1 MSTEVV
7 VKKSYLQVI
16 LLAMGHFFNDF
27 YCNFLPI
34 LLPILIPKLGLSLTL
49 SGALVMV
56 MSLSANVLQPVFGYF
71 MDKYNFNKIMP
82 LIIPFGAV
90 FICLT
95 NWASNFI
102 VLAVLIGLSG
112 LAVSTFH
119 PMGAGLVSKVAP
131 DGKISTCISIFVA
144 GGSFG
149 FALAPI
155 VLVYFMQMYSLD
167 YLPILIIPAIILGV
181 LMYSSG
187 LSKARFVNEQ
197 VAKNMHFNLA
207 QILQNKPLMLL
218 NISMGL
224 RAWLFTALVTFLP
237 LWAIEKG
244 CDNTLSGWILT
255 IYLCGSVIGGLIGG
269 ALNDK
274 IGYKKVILWALIFT
288 LIPTMYFLFAQQIDI
303 LMYIALFVG
312 GGLVMAANPGAIV
325 WGQDLLPDNPG
336 MASGMMLGLSFGLGG
351 FGTMLTGSLAES
363 YGLTMALALTAILVV
378 ISIVLVYL
386 TPEKED
392 NKFIML
398 KYKKASNLIYLPFA
412 FIIL

>member
-1 MSTEVV
+1 MSIEVV

-155 VLVYFMQMYSLD
+155 LLVYFMQMYSLD
-167 YLPILIIPAIILGV
+167 YLPILIIPAIILGI

-288 LIPTMYFLFAQQIDI
+288 LIPTMYLLFAQQIDI

-363 YGLTMALALTAILVV
+363 YGLTMALALTAILLV

-386 TPEKED
+386 TPEKRRQ
-392 NKFIML
+392 
-398 KYKKASNLIYLPFA
+398 
-412 FIIL
+412 

>member
-155 VLVYFMQMYSLD
+155 LLVYFMQMYSLD
-167 YLPILIIPAIILGV
+167 YLPILIIPAIILGI

-197 VAKNMHFNLA
+197 VVKNMHFNLA

-363 YGLTMALALTAILVV
+363 YGLTMALALTAILLV

-386 TPEKED
+386 TPEKRRQ
-392 NKFIML
+392 
-398 KYKKASNLIYLPFA
+398 
-412 FIIL
+412 

>member
-155 VLVYFMQMYSLD
+155 LLVYFMQMYSLD

-312 GGLVMAANPGAIV
+312 GGLVMAANSGAIV

-363 YGLTMALALTAILVV
+363 YGLTMALALTAILLV

-386 TPEKED
+386 TPEKRRQ
-392 NKFIML
+392 
-398 KYKKASNLIYLPFA
+398 
-412 FIIL
+412 

>member
-155 VLVYFMQMYSLD
+155 LLVYFMQMYSLD

-197 VAKNMHFNLA
+197 VAKNMRFNLA

-288 LIPTMYFLFAQQIDI
+288 LIPTIYFLFAQQIDI

-363 YGLTMALALTAILVV
+363 YGLTMALALTAILLV

-386 TPEKED
+386 TPEKRRQ
-392 NKFIML
+392 
-398 KYKKASNLIYLPFA
+398 
-412 FIIL
+412 

>member
-34 LLPILIPKLGLSLTL
+34 LLPILIPQLGLSLTL

-155 VLVYFMQMYSLD
+155 LLVYFMQMYSLD

-363 YGLTMALALTAILVV
+363 YGLTMALALTAILLV

-386 TPEKED
+386 TPEKRRQ
-392 NKFIML
+392 
-398 KYKKASNLIYLPFA
+398 
-412 FIIL
+412 

>member
-155 VLVYFMQMYSLD
+155 LLVYFMQMYSLD

-312 GGLVMAANPGAIV
+312 GGLIMAANPGAIV

-363 YGLTMALALTAILVV
+363 YGLTMALALTAILLV

-386 TPEKED
+386 TPEKRRQ
-392 NKFIML
+392 
-398 KYKKASNLIYLPFA
+398 
-412 FIIL
+412 

>member
-102 VLAVLIGLSG
+102 ILAVLIGLSG

-149 FALAPI
+149 FALAHI
-155 VLVYFMQMYSLD
+155 LLVYFMQMYSLD

-363 YGLTMALALTAILVV
+363 YGLTMALALTAILLV

-386 TPEKED
+386 TPEKRRQ
-392 NKFIML
+392 
-398 KYKKASNLIYLPFA
+398 
-412 FIIL
+412 

>member
-155 VLVYFMQMYSLD
+155 LLVYFMQMYSLD

-363 YGLTMALALTAILVV
+363 YGLTIALALTAILLV

-386 TPEKED
+386 TPEKRRQ
-392 NKFIML
+392 
-398 KYKKASNLIYLPFA
+398 
-412 FIIL
+412 

>member
-16 LLAMGHFFNDF
+16 LLAMGHFFYDF

-155 VLVYFMQMYSLD
+155 LLVYFMQMYSLD

-187 LSKARFVNEQ
+187 LFKARFVNEQ

-363 YGLTMALALTAILVV
+363 YGLTMALALTAILLV

-386 TPEKED
+386 TPEKRRQ
-392 NKFIML
+392 
-398 KYKKASNLIYLPFA
+398 
-412 FIIL
+412 

>member
-288 LIPTMYFLFAQQIDI
+288 LIPTMYFVFAQQIDI

-386 TPEKED
+386 TPEKRRQ
-392 NKFIML
+392 
-398 KYKKASNLIYLPFA
+398 
-412 FIIL
+412 

>member
-102 VLAVLIGLSG
+102 ILAVLIGLSG

-155 VLVYFMQMYSLD
+155 LLVYFMQMYSLD

-244 CDNTLSGWILT
+244 CDNTLSVWILT

-363 YGLTMALALTAILVV
+363 YGLTMALALTAILLV

-386 TPEKED
+386 TPEKRRQ
-392 NKFIML
+392 
-398 KYKKASNLIYLPFA
+398 
-412 FIIL
+412 

>member
-155 VLVYFMQMYSLD
+155 LLVYFMQMYSLD
-167 YLPILIIPAIILGV
+167 YLPILIIPAIILGI

-363 YGLTMALALTAILVV
+363 YGLTMALALTAILLV

-386 TPEKED
+386 TQKKED
-392 NKFIML
+392 NKFIMF
-398 KYKKASNLIYLPFA
+398 KYKKGK
-412 FIIL
+412 

>member
-288 LIPTMYFLFAQQIDI
+288 LIPTMYFLFAQQINI
-303 LMYIALFVG
+303 LMYIALFIG

-351 FGTMLTGSLAES
+351 FGTMLTGSLAEN

-386 TPEKED
+386 TPEKRRQ
-392 NKFIML
+392 
-398 KYKKASNLIYLPFA
+398 
-412 FIIL
+412 

>member
-95 NWASNFI
+95 NLASNFI

-155 VLVYFMQMYSLD
+155 LLVYFMQMYSLD
-167 YLPILIIPAIILGV
+167 YLPILIIPAIILGI

-363 YGLTMALALTAILVV
+363 YGLTMALALTAILLV
-378 ISIVLVYL
+378 ISIALVYL
-386 TPEKED
+386 TPEKRRQ
-392 NKFIML
+392 
-398 KYKKASNLIYLPFA
+398 
-412 FIIL
+412 

>member
-155 VLVYFMQMYSLD
+155 LLVYFMQVYSLD

-187 LSKARFVNEQ
+187 LSKACFVNEQ
-197 VAKNMHFNLA
+197 VAKNMHFNSA
-207 QILQNKPLMLL
+207 QILQNQPLMLL

-363 YGLTMALALTAILVV
+363 YGLTMALALTAILLV

-386 TPEKED
+386 TPEKRRQ
-392 NKFIML
+392 
-398 KYKKASNLIYLPFA
+398 
-412 FIIL
+412 

>member
-102 VLAVLIGLSG
+102 ILAVLIGLSG

-155 VLVYFMQMYSLD
+155 LLVYFMQMYSLD

-363 YGLTMALALTAILVV
+363 YGLTIALALTAILLV

-386 TPEKED
+386 TPEKRRQ
-392 NKFIML
+392 
-398 KYKKASNLIYLPFA
+398 
-412 FIIL
+412 

>member
-155 VLVYFMQMYSLD
+155 LLVYFMQMYSLD
-167 YLPILIIPAIILGV
+167 YLPILIIPAIILGI

-187 LSKARFVNEQ
+187 LSKARFINEQ

-363 YGLTMALALTAILVV
+363 YGLTMALALTAILLV

-386 TPEKED
+386 TPEKRRQ
-392 NKFIML
+392 
-398 KYKKASNLIYLPFA
+398 
-412 FIIL
+412 

>member
-144 GGSFG
+144 GGSLG

-155 VLVYFMQMYSLD
+155 LLVYFMQVYSLD

-187 LSKARFVNEQ
+187 LSKACFVNEQ

-363 YGLTMALALTAILVV
+363 YGLTMALALTAILLV
-378 ISIVLVYL
+378 ISL
-386 TPEKED
+386 
-392 NKFIML
+392 
-398 KYKKASNLIYLPFA
+398 SLIH
-412 FIIL
+412 I

>member
-102 VLAVLIGLSG
+102 ILAVLIGLSG

-155 VLVYFMQMYSLD
+155 LLVYFMQMYSLD

-255 IYLCGSVIGGLIGG
+255 IYLCGSVIGGLIGGLIGG

-363 YGLTMALALTAILVV
+363 YGLTMALALTAILLV

-386 TPEKED
+386 TPEKRRQ
-392 NKFIML
+392 
-398 KYKKASNLIYLPFA
+398 
-412 FIIL
+412 

>member
-34 LLPILIPKLGLSLTL
+34 LLPILILKLGLSLTL

-155 VLVYFMQMYSLD
+155 LLVYFMQMYSLD
-167 YLPILIIPAIILGV
+167 YLPILIIPAIILGI

-363 YGLTMALALTAILVV
+363 YGLTMALALTAILLV

-386 TPEKED
+386 TPEKRRQ
-392 NKFIML
+392 
-398 KYKKASNLIYLPFA
+398 
-412 FIIL
+412 

>member
-102 VLAVLIGLSG
+102 ILAVLIGLSG

-155 VLVYFMQMYSLD
+155 LLVYFMQMYSLD

-363 YGLTMALALTAILVV
+363 YGLTMALALTAILLV

-386 TPEKED
+386 TPERRRQ
-392 NKFIML
+392 
-398 KYKKASNLIYLPFA
+398 
-412 FIIL
+412 

>member
-155 VLVYFMQMYSLD
+155 LLVYFMQMYSLD
-167 YLPILIIPAIILGV
+167 YLPILIIPAIILGI

-312 GGLVMAANPGAIV
+312 GGLVMVANPGAIV

-363 YGLTMALALTAILVV
+363 YGLTMALALTAILLV

-386 TPEKED
+386 TPEKRRQ
-392 NKFIML
+392 
-398 KYKKASNLIYLPFA
+398 
-412 FIIL
+412 

>member
-56 MSLSANVLQPVFGYF
+56 MSLFANVLQPVFGYF

-90 FICLT
+90 FICFT

-155 VLVYFMQMYSLD
+155 LLVYFMQMYSLD

-363 YGLTMALALTAILVV
+363 YGLTMALALTAILLV

-386 TPEKED
+386 TPEKRRQ
-392 NKFIML
+392 
-398 KYKKASNLIYLPFA
+398 
-412 FIIL
+412 

>member
-155 VLVYFMQMYSLD
+155 LLVYFMQMYSLD

-303 LMYIALFVG
+303 LMYIALFAG

-363 YGLTMALALTAILVV
+363 YGLTMALALTAILLI

-386 TPEKED
+386 TPEKRRQ
-392 NKFIML
+392 
-398 KYKKASNLIYLPFA
+398 
-412 FIIL
+412 

>member
-155 VLVYFMQMYSLD
+155 LLVYFMQMYSLD

-187 LSKARFVNEQ
+187 LSKACFVNEQ

-288 LIPTMYFLFAQQIDI
+288 LIPTMYFLFAQQINI

-363 YGLTMALALTAILVV
+363 YGLTMALALTAILLV

-386 TPEKED
+386 TPEKRRQ
-392 NKFIML
+392 
-398 KYKKASNLIYLPFA
+398 
-412 FIIL
+412 

>member
-155 VLVYFMQMYSLD
+155 LLVYFMQMYSLD
-167 YLPILIIPAIILGV
+167 YLPILIIPAIILGI

-363 YGLTMALALTAILVV
+363 YGLTMALVLTAILLV

-386 TPEKED
+386 TPEKRRQ
-392 NKFIML
+392 
-398 KYKKASNLIYLPFA
+398 
-412 FIIL
+412 

>member
-155 VLVYFMQMYSLD
+155 LLVYFMQMYSLD
-167 YLPILIIPAIILGV
+167 YLPILIIPAIILGI

-288 LIPTMYFLFAQQIDI
+288 LIPTMYFLFAQQINI

-363 YGLTMALALTAILVV
+363 YGLTMALALTAILLV

-398 KYKKASNLIYLPFA
+398 KYKKGK
-412 FIIL
+412 

>member
-244 CDNTLSGWILT
+244 CDNTLSGWFLT

-363 YGLTMALALTAILVV
+363 YGLTMALALTAILLV

-386 TPEKED
+386 TPEKRRQ
-392 NKFIML
+392 
-398 KYKKASNLIYLPFA
+398 
-412 FIIL
+412 

>member
-155 VLVYFMQMYSLD
+155 LLVYFMQMYSLD

-288 LIPTMYFLFAQQIDI
+288 LIPTMYFLFVQQINI

-363 YGLTMALALTAILVV
+363 YGLTMALALTAILLV

-386 TPEKED
+386 TPEKRRQ
-392 NKFIML
+392 
-398 KYKKASNLIYLPFA
+398 
-412 FIIL
+412 

>member
-102 VLAVLIGLSG
+102 VLAVLMGLSG

-155 VLVYFMQMYSLD
+155 LLVYFMQMYSLD
-167 YLPILIIPAIILGV
+167 YLPILIIPAIILGI

-187 LSKARFVNEQ
+187 LSKACFVNEQ

-363 YGLTMALALTAILVV
+363 YGLTMALALTAILLV

-386 TPEKED
+386 TPEKRRQ
-392 NKFIML
+392 
-398 KYKKASNLIYLPFA
+398 
-412 FIIL
+412 

>member
-16 LLAMGHFFNDF
+16 LLAMGHFFYDF

-155 VLVYFMQMYSLD
+155 LLVYFMQMYNLD

-363 YGLTMALALTAILVV
+363 YGLTMALALTAILLV

-386 TPEKED
+386 TPEKRRQ
-392 NKFIML
+392 
-398 KYKKASNLIYLPFA
+398 
-412 FIIL
+412 

>member
-155 VLVYFMQMYSLD
+155 LLVYFMQMYSLD

-351 FGTMLTGSLAES
+351 FGTMLTGSLAEN

-386 TPEKED
+386 TPEKRRQ
-392 NKFIML
+392 
-398 KYKKASNLIYLPFA
+398 
-412 FIIL
+412 

>member
-1 MSTEVV
+1 MSNEVV

-386 TPEKED
+386 TPEKRRQ
-392 NKFIML
+392 
-398 KYKKASNLIYLPFA
+398 
-412 FIIL
+412 

>member
-49 SGALVMV
+49 SGALVTV

-102 VLAVLIGLSG
+102 ILAVLIGLSG

-155 VLVYFMQMYSLD
+155 LLVYFMQMYSLD

-363 YGLTMALALTAILVV
+363 YGLTMALALTAILLV

-386 TPEKED
+386 TPEKRRQ
-392 NKFIML
+392 
-398 KYKKASNLIYLPFA
+398 
-412 FIIL
+412 

>member
-218 NISMGL
+218 NISMGF

-386 TPEKED
+386 TPEKRRQ
-392 NKFIML
+392 
-398 KYKKASNLIYLPFA
+398 
-412 FIIL
+412 

>member
-131 DGKISTCISIFVA
+131 DGKISTCISLFVA

-155 VLVYFMQMYSLD
+155 LLVYFMQMYSLD

-288 LIPTMYFLFAQQIDI
+288 LIPTMYFLFAQQINI
-303 LMYIALFVG
+303 LMYIALFIG

-351 FGTMLTGSLAES
+351 FGTMLTGSLAEN
-363 YGLTMALALTAILVV
+363 YGLTMALALTAILLV

-386 TPEKED
+386 TPEKRRQ
-392 NKFIML
+392 
-398 KYKKASNLIYLPFA
+398 
-412 FIIL
+412 

>member
-155 VLVYFMQMYSLD
+155 LLVYFMQMYSLD

-244 CDNTLSGWILT
+244 CNNTLSGWILT
-255 IYLCGSVIGGLIGG
+255 IYLCGSVIGALIGG

-303 LMYIALFVG
+303 LMYIDLFVG
-312 GGLVMAANPGAIV
+312 GGLVMAANQGAIV

-386 TPEKED
+386 TPEKRRQ
-392 NKFIML
+392 
-398 KYKKASNLIYLPFA
+398 
-412 FIIL
+412 